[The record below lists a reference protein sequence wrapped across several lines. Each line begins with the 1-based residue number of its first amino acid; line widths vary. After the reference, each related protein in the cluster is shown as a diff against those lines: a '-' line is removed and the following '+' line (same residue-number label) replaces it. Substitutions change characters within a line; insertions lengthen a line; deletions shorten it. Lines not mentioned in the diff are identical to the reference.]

1 MGILAHKEI
10 EKSVQMKGEFVKLCD
25 VPKNLF
31 SEQFCPGCTAVLLLL
46 TAWVNFQICR
56 YSSVIVRFL
65 PLIWQQALV
74 LFCKVTI
81 WSVHIQSALYFSF
94 TLCFWLLWL
103 LQAGKYCAVGRAVFQ
118 LPEFLHSLNGKK
130 QDFLGE
136 PASHFYSALIQPLL
150 YLQRLQSAATAAG
163 GTKTPFSRE
172 SSFPSAPLSDHREVG
187 WSTLSDRH
195 GIHQLNKTPRGRPL
209 SMLNE
214 PTGMK
219 TSFSVLAMRV
229 GCSLS
234 LFLHSSHTQTH
245 PVGFAKL
252 PFLSTRLAGGTTPAM
267 LSGGMF
273 QCYTSYKK
281 TLCLICHPEIPLQ
294 GSFPDFCVA
303 AAQSFGS
310 SHPLQLSN
318 WVYNWG
324 IFLYLFPRL
333 YP

>member
-1 MGILAHKEI
+1 
-10 EKSVQMKGEFVKLCD
+10 MKMLPGLHYVM
-25 VPKNLF
+25 NLQDTLSSNSF
-31 SEQFCPGCTAVLLLL
+31 GVDQPCNEMISSEGHETFRTVITSFQGSGLIIITQSTSDCSSFFKVFENSCHCTEYED
-46 TAWVNFQICR
+46 F
-56 YSSVIVRFL
+56 
-65 PLIWQQALV
+65 P
-74 LFCKVTI
+74 
-81 WSVHIQSALYFSF
+81 
-94 TLCFWLLWL
+94 
-103 LQAGKYCAVGRAVFQ
+103 Q
-118 LPEFLHSLNGKK
+118 LK
-130 QDFLGE
+130 
-136 PASHFYSALIQPLL
+136 PLL

-234 LFLHSSHTQTH
+234 LFLHSSRTQTH

-318 WVYNWG
+318 
-324 IFLYLFPRL
+324 
-333 YP
+333 